1 MSSPP
6 LPGMRQLAATASW
19 RWPPVACATAW
30 PSGCTETS
38 CIVAS
43 RLKSARTESPSR
55 SMSSSSTAPG
65 SPRAPTAFRTRSV
78 IRSSAPLAF
87 PSWKST
93 STSRESTSAGAAAAE
108 IPSLTGAA
116 TMPIT
121 ECDGRLFKEALLGSL
136 AWLTVNRDEV
146 DALNVFPVPDGDTG
160 TNMLLTLQSAVE
172 DIRDVDDADLSRTA
186 RRAAHGALMG
196 ARGNSGVILS
206 QILRG
211 FCVGIGTTP
220 AVDAKGLAKAFR
232 QGADVAYRAVIKP
245 TEGTMLTV
253 ARDAAAGA
261 EAKAAETSDLTEVV
275 RATCVAA
282 AAAVERTPEQLPIL
296 KQAGVIDAGGFGL
309 QLILEGFLKRMS
321 GEALQS
327 FERPA
332 TQHARPKRIEAPTTG
347 WGYCTEFIINGDKLA
362 IDEVRSEIQRHGD
375 SALVVG
381 DDSAIKVHVHTQEP
395 AVVIGYASGIGR
407 LSRLKVD
414 DMSSQHHRLHGEGV
428 RRPVSTK
435 HLALVAVA
443 SGDGFRRILESLGV
457 ASVVGGGQTVNPST
471 EDILAA
477 VESVPS
483 NDVLL
488 LPNNGN
494 VVMTAQQVAE
504 LSRKRVRVVPSRS
517 LPQGIAALF
526 AFDFS
531 ADLEANASAMSHAL
545 SQVQTIEVTRAVRAS
560 EVDGLKNAEN
570 DASSLWDDT
579 IGEAGSSPEKVAYAV
594 LTRIDPGE
602 VGTVTIYAGVD
613 ASDQQRET
621 LRGLIVKQ
629 FPDASVE
636 LQSGEQALYPYVLAV
651 E

>member
-6 LPGMRQLAATASW
+6 LPGMRQPAATASW

-65 SPRAPTAFRTRSV
+65 SPRSPTICRTRSG
-78 IRSSAPLAF
+78 IRSSAPWVSR
-87 PSWKST
+87 SWKST
-93 STSRESTSAGAAAAE
+93 SRGSTSAGAAAAD

-186 RRAAHGALMG
+186 RRASHGALMG

-211 FCVGIGTTP
+211 FCVGIGSHG
-220 AVDAKGLAKAFR
+220 AVDAAGLAAAFR
-232 QGADVAYRAVIKP
+232 EGAEVAYRAVIKP

-253 ARDAAAGA
+253 AREAAAGA
-261 EAKAAETSDLTEVV
+261 EAKARETSDLTQVV
-275 RATCVAA
+275 RAACDAA

-309 QLILEGFLKRMS
+309 QLILEGFLRRMS
-321 GEALQS
+321 GEAVAT
-327 FERPA
+327 FERPT
-332 TQHARPKRIEAPTTG
+332 TQHARPKTVEAPSAG
-347 WGYCTEFIINGDKLA
+347 WGYCTEFVINGEQLPV
-362 IDEVRSEIQRHGD
+362 DEVRNEIQRHGD
-375 SALVVG
+375 SALIVG
-381 DDSAIKVHVHTQEP
+381 DEAAIKVHVHTHEP
-395 AVVIGYASGIGR
+395 AVVISYASGVGR
-407 LSRLKVD
+407 LTRLKVD
-414 DMSSQHHRLHGEGV
+414 DMSSQHHRLQGESV

-457 ASVVGGGQTVNPST
+457 DSVVGGGQTVNPST
-471 EDILAA
+471 EDVLAA

-494 VVMTAQQVAE
+494 VIMTAQQVAE
-504 LSRKRVRVVPSRS
+504 LSKKRVRVVPSRS

-560 EVDGLKNAEN
+560 EVDGLKIAEN
-570 DASSLWDDT
+570 DV
-579 IGEAGSSPEKVAYAV
+579 IGLLNDRIVVAGVSPEKVVQAV
-594 LTRIDPGE
+594 LDRIE
-602 VGTVTIYAGVD
+602 LAKVGTVTIYAGAD
-613 ASDQQRET
+613 AAEADREI
-621 LRGLIVKQ
+621 LVNSVAKQ
-629 FPDASVE
+629 FPQASVE
-636 LQSGEQALYPYVLAV
+636 LQSGEQALYPYIVAV

>member
-1 MSSPP
+1 
-6 LPGMRQLAATASW
+6 
-19 RWPPVACATAW
+19 
-30 PSGCTETS
+30 
-38 CIVAS
+38 
-43 RLKSARTESPSR
+43 
-55 SMSSSSTAPG
+55 
-65 SPRAPTAFRTRSV
+65 
-78 IRSSAPLAF
+78 
-87 PSWKST
+87 
-93 STSRESTSAGAAAAE
+93 
-108 IPSLTGAA
+108 
-116 TMPIT
+116 MPIT

-146 DALNVFPVPDGDTG
+146 DSLNVFPVPDGDTG

-186 RRAAHGALMG
+186 RRASHGALMG

-211 FCVGIGTTP
+211 FCVGIGTKP
-220 AVDAKGLAKAFR
+220 AVDARGLANAFR
-232 QGADVAYRAVIKP
+232 AGADVAYRAVIKP

-253 ARDAAAGA
+253 AREAAAGA
-261 EAKAAETSDLTEVV
+261 EAEAAKSTNLTDVV
-275 RATCVAA
+275 RAACTAA
-282 AAAVERTPEQLPIL
+282 AAAVERTPDQLPIL

-321 GEALQS
+321 GQALQS
-327 FERPA
+327 FERPS
-332 TQHARPKRIEAPTTG
+332 TQRARPKAVEAPAAG
-347 WGYCTEFIINGDKLA
+347 WGYCTEFIINGDGLA
-362 IDEVRSEIQRHGD
+362 VDDVRTEIQRHGE

-381 DDSAIKVHVHTQEP
+381 DESAIKVHVHTQEP
-395 AVVIGYASGIGR
+395 AVVISYASGVGR

-414 DMSSQHHRLHGEGV
+414 DMSSQHHRLQGESI
-428 RRPVSTK
+428 RRPASTK

-457 ASVVGGGQTVNPST
+457 DSVVGGGQTVNPST

-560 EVDGLKNAEN
+560 EVDGLKIAEN
-570 DASSLWDDT
+570 DV
-579 IGEAGSSPEKVAYAV
+579 IGLLNDRIVVAGETPDKVVKDV
-594 LTRIDPGE
+594 LTRIDAAR

-613 ASDQQRET
+613 APEAEREALVT
-621 LRGLIVKQ
+621 SVAKQ
-629 FPDASVE
+629 FPRASVE
-636 LQSGEQALYPYVLAV
+636 LQSGATRAGREPLLRGSRIGSGAADDARRAGRRGGIPTHRRTAGIALHRRDL
-651 E
+651 

>member
-1 MSSPP
+1 
-6 LPGMRQLAATASW
+6 
-19 RWPPVACATAW
+19 
-30 PSGCTETS
+30 
-38 CIVAS
+38 
-43 RLKSARTESPSR
+43 
-55 SMSSSSTAPG
+55 
-65 SPRAPTAFRTRSV
+65 
-78 IRSSAPLAF
+78 
-87 PSWKST
+87 
-93 STSRESTSAGAAAAE
+93 
-108 IPSLTGAA
+108 
-116 TMPIT
+116 MPIL

-160 TNMLLTLQSAVE
+160 TNMLLTLQSAID
-172 DIRDVDDADLSRTA
+172 DIRELDDADLSLMA
-186 RRAAHGALMG
+186 KRASHGALMG

-206 QILRG
+206 QIFRG
-211 FCVGIGTTP
+211 FSVGIASSH
-220 AVDAKGLAKAFR
+220 AVDARGLAHAFTV
-232 QGADVAYRAVIKP
+232 GSDVAYRAVIKP
-245 TEGTMLTV
+245 TEGTMLSV
-253 ARDAAAGA
+253 AREAAKGA
-261 EAKAAETSDLTEVV
+261 EAKASTSTDLTEVV
-275 RATCVAA
+275 RAACEAA

-309 QLILEGFLKRMS
+309 QLILEGFLKRMT
-321 GEALQS
+321 GEALTT

-332 TQHARPKRIEAPTTG
+332 TQHARPRAIEAPTAG
-347 WGYCTEFIINGDKLA
+347 WGYCTEFIINGANLA
-362 IDEVRSEIQRHGD
+362 VDEVRTEILRHGD

-381 DDSAIKVHVHTQEP
+381 DDAAIKVHVHTQEP
-395 AVVIGYASGIGR
+395 AVVISYASGVGR

-414 DMSSQHHRLHGEGV
+414 DMSSQHHRLQGESV
-428 RRPVSTK
+428 RRPASTK

-457 ASVVGGGQTVNPST
+457 DSVVGGGQTVNPST

-494 VVMTAQQVAE
+494 VIMTAQQVAE

-545 SQVQTIEVTRAVRAS
+545 SEVQTIEVTRAVRAS
-560 EVDGLKNAEN
+560 EVDGLKIAEHDVIGLLN
-570 DASSLWDDT
+570 DR
-579 IGEAGSSPEKVAYAV
+579 IVEAGESPTAVVRAV
-594 LTRIDPGE
+594 LKRIEPAK
-602 VGTVTIYAGVD
+602 VGTVTIYAGAD
-613 ASDQQRET
+613 APQAEREALVT
-621 LRGLIVKQ
+621 SVAQQ
-629 FPDASVE
+629 FPTASVE
-636 LQSGEQALYPYVLAV
+636 LQSGEQALYPYIVAV

>member
-1 MSSPP
+1 
-6 LPGMRQLAATASW
+6 
-19 RWPPVACATAW
+19 
-30 PSGCTETS
+30 
-38 CIVAS
+38 
-43 RLKSARTESPSR
+43 
-55 SMSSSSTAPG
+55 
-65 SPRAPTAFRTRSV
+65 
-78 IRSSAPLAF
+78 
-87 PSWKST
+87 
-93 STSRESTSAGAAAAE
+93 
-108 IPSLTGAA
+108 
-116 TMPIT
+116 MPIT

-146 DALNVFPVPDGDTG
+146 DSLNVFPVPDGDTG

-186 RRAAHGALMG
+186 RRASHGALMG

-211 FCVGIGTTP
+211 FCVGIGTKP
-220 AVDAKGLAKAFR
+220 AVDARGLANAFR
-232 QGADVAYRAVIKP
+232 AGADVAYRAVIKP

-253 ARDAAAGA
+253 AREAAAGA
-261 EAKAAETSDLTEVV
+261 EAEAAKSTNLTDVV
-275 RATCVAA
+275 RAACTAA
-282 AAAVERTPEQLPIL
+282 AAAVERTPDQLPIL

-321 GEALQS
+321 GQALQS
-327 FERPA
+327 FERPS
-332 TQHARPKRIEAPTTG
+332 TQRARPKAVEAPAAG
-347 WGYCTEFIINGDKLA
+347 WGYCTEFIINGDGLA
-362 IDEVRSEIQRHGD
+362 VDDVRTEIQRHGE

-381 DDSAIKVHVHTQEP
+381 DESAIKVHVHTQEP
-395 AVVIGYASGIGR
+395 AVVISYASGVGR

-414 DMSSQHHRLHGEGV
+414 DMSSQHHRLQGESI
-428 RRPVSTK
+428 RRPASTK

-457 ASVVGGGQTVNPST
+457 DSVVGGGQTVNPST

-560 EVDGLKNAEN
+560 EVNGLKIAEN
-570 DASSLWDDT
+570 DV
-579 IGEAGSSPEKVAYAV
+579 IGLLNDRIVVAGESPDKVVKDV
-594 LTRIDPGE
+594 LTRIDAAR

-613 ASDQQRET
+613 APEAEREALVT
-621 LRGLIVKQ
+621 SVAKQ
-629 FPDASVE
+629 FPRASVE
-636 LQSGEQALYPYVLAV
+636 LQSGEQALYPYIVAV

>member
-1 MSSPP
+1 
-6 LPGMRQLAATASW
+6 
-19 RWPPVACATAW
+19 
-30 PSGCTETS
+30 
-38 CIVAS
+38 
-43 RLKSARTESPSR
+43 
-55 SMSSSSTAPG
+55 
-65 SPRAPTAFRTRSV
+65 
-78 IRSSAPLAF
+78 
-87 PSWKST
+87 
-93 STSRESTSAGAAAAE
+93 
-108 IPSLTGAA
+108 
-116 TMPIT
+116 MPIT
-121 ECDGRLFKEALLGSL
+121 ECDGRLFKEALFGSL

-172 DIRDVDDADLSRTA
+172 DIRDLDDADLSRTA

-211 FCVGIGTTP
+211 FCVGLGTTP
-220 AVDAKGLAKAFR
+220 AADARGLAKAFR
-232 QGADVAYRAVIKP
+232 EGADVAYRAVIKP

-253 ARDAAAGA
+253 AREAAAGA
-261 EAKAAETSDLTEVV
+261 EAKAAQTNDLTEVV
-275 RATCVAA
+275 RAACTAA

-332 TQHARPKRIEAPTTG
+332 TQHARPKQVEAPITG
-347 WGYCTEFIINGDKLA
+347 WGYCTEFIINGDKLG
-362 IDEVRSEIQRHGD
+362 IDEVRSEIQRHGE

-381 DDSAIKVHVHTQEP
+381 DDSAIKVHIHTQEP
-395 AVVIGYASGIGR
+395 AVVIAYASGVGR

-414 DMSSQHHRLHGEGV
+414 DMSSQHHRLQGDSI
-428 RRPVSTK
+428 RRPASTK

-457 ASVVGGGQTVNPST
+457 DSVVGGGQTVNPST

-504 LSRKRVRVVPSRS
+504 LTRKRVRVVPSRS
-517 LPQGIAALF
+517 MPQG
-526 AFDFS
+526 
-531 ADLEANASAMSHAL
+531 
-545 SQVQTIEVTRAVRAS
+545 
-560 EVDGLKNAEN
+560 
-570 DASSLWDDT
+570 
-579 IGEAGSSPEKVAYAV
+579 
-594 LTRIDPGE
+594 
-602 VGTVTIYAGVD
+602 
-613 ASDQQRET
+613 
-621 LRGLIVKQ
+621 
-629 FPDASVE
+629 
-636 LQSGEQALYPYVLAV
+636 
-651 E
+651 